1 MFVPDLKIQQL
12 TEAYAQDAVD
22 VAARS
27 FGVSLD
33 RADASIELL
42 ETVLG
47 ELHTGGPAVRPT
59 EQHVSYF
66 SKIFGSYLGEVFR
79 WNHGATW
86 GIVTLNRA
94 ECPGLRTDHGRQF
107 WPWDRVRRRIVA
119 GPDHDIWRYYL
130 ALVEGES
137 ETEDAPAMM
146 PPFLGSD
153 GQRLRG
159 G

>member
-1 MFVPDLKIQQL
+1 MFVSDPKIQQL
-12 TEAYAQDAVD
+12 AEAYAQDAVD

-27 FGVSLD
+27 FGVILD

-42 ETVLG
+42 EGVLG
-47 ELHTGGPAVRPT
+47 NLHAGGPAVRPT

-94 ECPGLRTDHGRQF
+94 ECPGLRTDHGIMF
-107 WPWDRVRRRIVA
+107 WPWDRARRRIVG
-119 GPDHDIWRYYL
+119 GPEHDIWRYYL
-130 ALVEGES
+130 SLVEGES
-137 ETEDAPAMM
+137 ESEETPAIIPAM
-146 PPFLGSD
+146 LSH